1 MNKLSHAINTYYFLE
16 ANAQKANS
24 INRLHPLSKVLTTFI
39 YISCTVS
46 FPKYA
51 LFPLLT
57 LSIYLM
63 VNFTLADLSLKRCF
77 NQLKWLFVLVS
88 VVGVFN
94 PFFDRTV
101 ILRLGIFPVT
111 TGMISMLTLM
121 LKGSFALMASYLL
134 ICTTSMEAICYTLKK
149 LHIPDP
155 LTTALLLGYRHLLL
169 LLTELQQML
178 EAYLL
183 RSNMQKGLHVKA
195 WGSFIGYFLL
205 RSMDRSE
212 AVAESMLLRGYRGNL
227 IVSHSHT
234 SCLSSFLYVCIWTL
248 IFLLLRFILS

>member
-16 ANAQKANS
+16 AKAQRSNA
-24 INRLHPLSKVLTTFI
+24 INRLHPLSKILTTFI
-39 YISCTVS
+39 YIGCAVS

-57 LSIYLM
+57 LSVYLM
-63 VNFTLADLSLKRCF
+63 INFTLADLSLKRCF
-77 NQLKWLFVLVS
+77 KQLKWLFVLVS

-101 ILRLGIFPVT
+101 VLKLGMFPVT
-111 TGMISMLTLM
+111 TGMISMFTLM
-121 LKGSFALMASYLL
+121 IKGSFALMASYLL
-134 ICTTSMEAICYTLKK
+134 ICTTSMEAICYALKK
-149 LHIPDP
+149 LHVPDP

-183 RSNMQKGLHVKA
+183 RSNMQKGLHIKA

-205 RSMDRSE
+205 RSMAHSVS
-212 AVAESMLLRGYRGNL
+212 VAESMSLRGYRGNL
-227 IVSHSHT
+227 MVFHSQT
-234 SCLSSFLYVCIWTL
+234 SCLPSFLYVCIWTL
-248 IFLLLRFILS
+248 MLFLLRFMLS